1 MNIIQPHFV
10 FWCLKLDTRV
20 EWNWNNTNL
29 IRNSDSKREVEIVW
43 LLEEEKERDREK
55 IDKS

>member
-1 MNIIQPHFV
+1 MFEI
-10 FWCLKLDTRV
+10 DTRV

-29 IRNSDSKREVEIVW
+29 IRNSDSKGEVEIVW